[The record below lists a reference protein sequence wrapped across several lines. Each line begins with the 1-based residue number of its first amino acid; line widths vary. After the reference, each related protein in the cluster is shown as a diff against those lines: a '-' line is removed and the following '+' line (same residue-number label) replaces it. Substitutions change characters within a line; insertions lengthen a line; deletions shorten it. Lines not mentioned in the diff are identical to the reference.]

1 MLLIILIKLH
11 VFTGMGPWNLGGRA
25 KFEIVEKGI
34 HKCAERET
42 EPPAASMFE
51 FILKN
56 YRLVILASLSENRKL
71 AIHFFK
77 QRFIKVCSKSRY
89 LPPNLPSDAH
99 VHM

>member
-51 FILKN
+51 FI
-56 YRLVILASLSENRKL
+56 
-71 AIHFFK
+71 
-77 QRFIKVCSKSRY
+77 
-89 LPPNLPSDAH
+89 
-99 VHM
+99 